1 MADIDK
7 ALPNEVLDQLEIA
20 NEEEQLVKDVQEE
33 ALGNT
38 DVEQIENEDGSVDIN
53 FDPTENPTENGAGH
67 YENLAEFLPDDVLSS
82 LSSDLNSKY
91 MDYTSSRK
99 DWEKTYTQGLD
110 LLGFKY
116 NQKTEPFQGASGVT
130 HPVLAEAVTQFQALA
145 YKELLPADGPVRT
158 QILGM
163 PTPEKTDQ
171 ASRVKDFMNYQI
183 MDQMKEY
190 EPEFDSMLF
199 HLPLSGST
207 FKKVYYD
214 EMEQRAV
221 SKFVPADDLIVPY
234 TATSLDDAEAIIHR
248 IKVSENDLKKQQVAG
263 FYRNVDLGK
272 PTAGESDV
280 EKKEREL
287 EGTKKSREEDV
298 YTILECHVDLDLEGF
313 EDSNPETGEPSGIKI
328 PYIVTL
334 EEGSREILSIKRNYE
349 VGDPLK
355 NKIQYFVH
363 FKFLPGLGFYGFG
376 LIHMI
381 GGLSRTATAAL
392 RQLLDAGTLSNLPA
406 GFKQRGIRIRDDA
419 QSIQPGEFRDV
430 DAPGGNLRDSF
441 MMLPFKEPSQ
451 TLLALMG
458 TVVQAGQRFASIA
471 DMQVGDGNQ
480 QAAVGT
486 TVALLERGSRTM
498 SAIHK
503 RIYSALK
510 NEFKLMARVF
520 KLYLPQEYPYDVVG
534 GQRMIKQQD
543 FDDRVD
549 ILPVADPNIFSQTQR
564 ISLAQTELQL
574 AQSNPQMHNLYN
586 AYRSMYEALGVK
598 NIDSILMKPQPPQP
612 KDPALEHIDALAGKP
627 FQAFPGQNHRSH
639 ITAHLN
645 FMATNLA
652 RNNPMVMSSLEKNIF
667 EHISLMAQEQV
678 ELEFRDEMQQMQQMQ
693 MQMQMQMQNP
703 QMMQMQQN
711 PQMMQQIQMQNQ
723 QMQMQMQEMNQ
734 KIESRK
740 AELVAE
746 MMEEF
751 MQEEQKI
758 TSQFDNDP
766 IAKLR
771 SRELD
776 LRAQENARKEKEANE
791 KMDLDKMKTMMNQQ
805 NQDEKLK
812 QNEELAKLRADT
824 SIEKTIL
831 GKTLPNSDQMVPNIS
846 IMRKG

>member
-7 ALPNEVLDQLEIA
+7 ALPNEVRKEFELPSGEEIQEQVI
-20 NEEEQLVKDVQEE
+20 EETEAQEE
-33 ALGNT
+33 SLGPV
-38 DVEQIENEDGSVDIN
+38 DIQENEDGSVDIN
-53 FDPTENPTENGAGH
+53 LDPAAATPEGGDEH
-67 YENLAEFLPDDVLSS
+67 YANLADFLPDDVLAS
-82 LSSDLNSKY
+82 LASDLNGKY

-99 DWEKTYTQGLD
+99 EWEKTYIQGLD

-116 NQKTEPFQGASGVT
+116 NQRTEPFQGASGAT

-158 QILGM
+158 QVIGLS
-163 PTPEKTDQ
+163 TPEKVQQ
-171 ASRVKDFMNYQI
+171 ASRVKDFMNYEI
-183 MDQMKEY
+183 MEKMKEY
-190 EPEFDSMLF
+190 EPEFDQMLF
-199 HLPLSGST
+199 NLPLAGSA

-214 EMEQRAV
+214 DMEQRAV

-248 IKVSENDLKKQQVAG
+248 VKVSENDLRKQQVAG
-263 FYRNVDLGK
+263 FYRDVDLGK
-272 PTAGESDV
+272 PTVGESDI

-287 EGTKKSREEDV
+287 EGTTKSKEEDV
-298 YTILECHVDLDLEGF
+298 YTLLECHVDLDLEGF
-313 EDSNPETGEPSGIKI
+313 EDENPETGEPSGIKI

-355 NKIQYFVH
+355 KKIQYFVH

-381 GGLSRTATAAL
+381 GGLSRTATSAL

-451 TLLALMG
+451 TLLSLMG
-458 TVVQAGQRFASIA
+458 VVVNAGQRFASIA
-471 DMQVGDGNQ
+471 DLQVGDGNQ

-510 NEFKLMARVF
+510 NEFRIMARVF

-574 AQSNPQMHNLYN
+574 AQSNPQMHNLYQ
-586 AYRSMYEALGVK
+586 AYRNMYEALGVK
-598 NIDSILMKPQPPQP
+598 NIDAVLIKPMQPMP
-612 KDPALEHIDALAGKP
+612 KDPALEHIDALGGKQ
-627 FQAFPGQNHRSH
+627 FQAFPGQDHRSH
-639 ITAHLN
+639 ITSHLN
-645 FMATNLA
+645 FMATNMA
-652 RNNPMVMSSLEKNIF
+652 RNNPMVMASLEKNVF

-678 ELEFRDEMQQMQQMQ
+678 ELEYRDEMQQLQQMQ
-693 MQMQMQMQNP
+693 MQA
-703 QMMQMQQN
+703 QQN
-711 PQMMQQIQMQNQ
+711 PAMAQQIQMQV
-723 QMQMQMQEMNQ
+723 MQMTQ
-734 KIESRK
+734 KIEARK
-740 AELVAE
+740 AQLIAD

-751 MQEEQKI
+751 MKEEQKI

-791 KMDLDKMKTMMNQQ
+791 RMDLDKMKAMMNQQ

-824 SIEKTIL
+824 SIEKTVL
-831 GKTLPNSDQMVPNIS
+831 SKTLPSSDSMMPNVA